1 MARRVFISFRFSDG
15 NTYKEQLGKIFDS
28 STLIINCSE
37 DQDRSNMS
45 ESTIQKHLYD
55 KLKTTSV
62 TIVIITPNAVSH
74 HRGWYG
80 YDDWM
85 YDEIRYS
92 LEDRENN
99 RCNGLIAVYTKEAE
113 FQLFSRTTHI
123 CDVCKQESTVLTMHE
138 IDNLCRKN
146 MMNVRPE
153 YKKNKCAGVYDSDH
167 DSYCSFVAWDDFVK
181 NYAKYIDNAIE
192 KRDHTYQYNITK
204 RL

>member
-1 MARRVFISFRFSDG
+1 MARRVFISFRYLDG
-15 NTYKEQLGKIFDS
+15 NTYKEKLEKIFDN
-28 STLIINCSE
+28 STMVINCSE

-45 ESTIQKHLYD
+45 ESTIQKYLYD
-55 KLKTTSV
+55 KLKSTSV
-62 TIVIITPNAVSH
+62 TIVLITPKAVTH

-92 LEDRENN
+92 LEERENN

-113 FQLFSRTTHI
+113 SQLFCRKTHI
-123 CDVCKQESTVLTMHE
+123 CDICKQESSVLSMNN
-138 IDNLCRKN
+138 IDNLCREN
-146 MMNVRPE
+146 MMNIRPE
-153 YKKNKCAGVYDSDH
+153 YKRNKCAGVYDSDH

-181 NYAKYIDNAIE
+181 DYARYIDCAVE
-192 KRDHTYQYNITK
+192 KREHLYKYKITK